1 MASNPEFHICPNA
14 VPCAEAAVMPE
25 GVVNGQFNFVA
36 EPLSGNI
43 LYDKMEVI
51 DESRRHIIL
60 GDVGD

>member
-1 MASNPEFHICPNA
+1 
-14 VPCAEAAVMPE
+14 MPE